1 MNELARLAART
12 QRMADGLEALPAAL
26 VKATADVVQK
36 SIERKIGQDA
46 PHRRVA
52 GGSVG
57 VRQTTIRSGKNPA
70 ILMRA
75 RGALHLLANPTGQH
89 LILPKGSGSAKT
101 RRARLAN
108 YSGAIGPGVH
118 PLRTPYG
125 PKYKVNHPGTRG
137 KDTWR
142 KGVDEA
148 RPLIATGMQTAV
160 EGEIR
165 RVLK

>member
-1 MNELARLAART
+1 VNALHGLASRTQQLAA
-12 QRMADGLEALPAAL
+12 GFEALPATL

-36 SIERKIGQDA
+36 SIEARIGRDA
-46 PHRRVA
+46 PHRKVA

-75 RGALHLLANPTGQH
+75 RGALHLLANPTQRH
-89 LILPKGSGSAKT
+89 LIVPRTSKSGKT

-108 YSGAIGPGVH
+108 YSGSVGSGVH
-118 PLRTPYG
+118 ALRTPYG

-137 KDTWR
+137 KNTWR
-142 KGVDEA
+142 KGVDDA
-148 RPLIATGMQTAV
+148 RPLVGAGVQTAV
-160 EGEIR
+160 ASEIR
-165 RVLK
+165 RVFR